1 VVRRLRLVIAD
12 NDLAALDLA
21 VTDLTLEGHEVV
33 ATATDGDSA
42 MAACLTAR
50 PDVVVLDHRMPPGPH
65 GLDVA
70 ARLRVEA
77 PGVGVVLHTNHQDRA
92 VLEGAAALG
101 VTYVPKGSLRHL
113 RRAVLEAAGPDR
125 PRRPG

>member
-1 VVRRLRLVIAD
+1 MVRRLRLVIAD

-77 PGVGVVLHTNHQDRA
+77 PVSAWCSTRTTRTGRCSRG
-92 VLEGAAALG
+92 
-101 VTYVPKGSLRHL
+101 
-113 RRAVLEAAGPDR
+113 R
-125 PRRPG
+125 PRSG